1 MLETLHVNMSMNQ
14 EVTRIEEPCT
24 IRLCF
29 DDDGTACVRITKQD
43 GDVVEI
49 PVFRSINFAKEL
61 VL

>member
-1 MLETLHVNMSMNQ
+1 MQETIHVNLAMN
-14 EVTRIEEPCT
+14 ERVTRVDEPCT

-29 DDDGTACVRITKQD
+29 DEHGTACVRVIKQN

-61 VL
+61 VI

>member
-1 MLETLHVNMSMNQ
+1 MQETLHVNLSMNK
-14 EVTRIEEPCT
+14 EVTRIDQPCT

-29 DDDGTACVRITKQD
+29 DGDGTACVRIIKQN

-61 VL
+61 VV